1 MLDHENI
8 TGLRYA
14 SPLIKG
20 PITDFVGN
28 VRNLQFLKECA
39 QYELQYVDCMEA
51 YGYHRGKK
59 QCRLLLEDM
68 YECAMKIKRIRRVEA
83 MHAERKRQY
92 KNGERDK
99 LWAETPPL
107 DQF

>member
-1 MLDHENI
+1 MLDHDHI

-14 SPLIKG
+14 SPILKG
-20 PITDFVGN
+20 PPTDFVAH

-51 YGYHRGKK
+51 YGGHRGQK
-59 QCRLLLEDM
+59 QCRLILEDM
-68 YECAMKIKRIRRVEA
+68 YECAMRNKRIRRIEM
-83 MHAERKRQY
+83 MHQERRRQY
-92 KNGERDK
+92 KNGEKEK

-107 DQF
+107 DLF